1 MIMAKERRDQFGD
14 EAPRWKE
21 LIIVLVAALLL
32 IAFAWISWFKFGWF
46 H

>member
-1 MIMAKERRDQFGD
+1 MIMAKERKDQFGD
-14 EAPRWKE
+14 DAPGWKE
-21 LIIVLVAALLL
+21 VIIVLAVTLLL